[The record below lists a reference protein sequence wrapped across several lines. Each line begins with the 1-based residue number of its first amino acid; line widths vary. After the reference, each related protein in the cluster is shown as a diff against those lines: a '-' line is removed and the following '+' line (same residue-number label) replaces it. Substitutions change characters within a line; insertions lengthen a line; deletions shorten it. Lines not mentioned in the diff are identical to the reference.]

1 LRTLATQE
9 QELTQGI
16 GRDLYRRAADQA
28 TSQCPG
34 ILEIFVC
41 TDRDIQSEREA
52 VSAALD
58 GADVVFT
65 SLVFDFDQVNWLK
78 ERIGKVPTRFVF
90 ESALE
95 LMSDTKVRSFT
106 MGGPPAPGE
115 KKAGPPPAVKA
126 LLSKFGSGREED
138 RLDGYTKFL
147 KTGPA
152 LLKFL
157 PGDKAKDLRCW
168 LQTYAYWNA
177 GGRQNVA
184 TMFRFLGSELGGID
198 MSDVSAGPAGQEK
211 GGLAGL
217 WKMWVDNLLNRDY
230 IDADTWPVKS
240 VYGDSPPTNGAT
252 KTNGQMAPAAKE
264 APQRGLVHPD
274 RPGYYFSSP
283 KEYLTWYRQRNPE
296 SGNWP
301 TVGVLL
307 YRKHVISELPYIP
320 QLVRHMESQQLTP
333 LPLFISGVD
342 GHIAVRDSLTSVFET
357 EQVKRGQIKVNPT
370 LSRDAVNVDAVVS
383 TIGFPLVGGPAGSM
397 EGARQ
402 AELASINRLPHTH
415 TNTFC
420 AWPLVRGA
428 TWCIEARHHVLRSCV
443 VKRV

>member
-1 LRTLATQE
+1 
-9 QELTQGI
+9 
-16 GRDLYRRAADQA
+16 
-28 TSQCPG
+28 
-34 ILEIFVC
+34 
-41 TDRDIQSEREA
+41 
-52 VSAALD
+52 
-58 GADVVFT
+58 
-65 SLVFDFDQVNWLK
+65 
-78 ERIGKVPTRFVF
+78 
-90 ESALE
+90 
-95 LMSDTKVRSFT
+95 
-106 MGGPPAPGE
+106 
-115 KKAGPPPAVKA
+115 
-126 LLSKFGSGREED
+126 
-138 RLDGYTKFL
+138 
-147 KTGPA
+147 
-152 LLKFL
+152 
-157 PGDKAKDLRCW
+157 
-168 LQTYAYWNA
+168 
-177 GGRQNVA
+177 
-184 TMFRFLGSELGGID
+184 
-198 MSDVSAGPAGQEK
+198 
-211 GGLAGL
+211 
-217 WKMWVDNLLNRDY
+217 
-230 IDADTWPVKS
+230 
-240 VYGDSPPTNGAT
+240 
-252 KTNGQMAPAAKE
+252 MAPAAKE